1 MRMLNEQS
9 YQTHQSHISIRD
21 RAMNDQFTK
30 NKSAAIDMFM
40 RTKLKSSKPI
50 KINKKGA
57 METEVSV
64 ILSTQLNDES
74 LTGSQI

>member
-1 MRMLNEQS
+1 
-9 YQTHQSHISIRD
+9 
-21 RAMNDQFTK
+21 MNDQFTK

-57 METEVSV
+57 MESEVSV
-64 ILSTQLNDES
+64 ILST
-74 LTGSQI
+74 